1 MKRQLGHRISLF
13 IRLRMCY
20 NAIPFELCQ
29 TMLTFIDLFNIAM
42 TCGIVFLVIAS
53 RQVAKE
59 NKLLHEKNER
69 RQARLDKLYGLG
81 PASSD

>member
-1 MKRQLGHRISLF
+1 
-13 IRLRMCY
+13 
-20 NAIPFELCQ
+20 
-29 TMLTFIDLFNIAM
+29 MLTFIDFFNIAM
-42 TCGIVFLVIAS
+42 SCGIVFLVFAS

>member
-1 MKRQLGHRISLF
+1 
-13 IRLRMCY
+13 
-20 NAIPFELCQ
+20 
-29 TMLTFIDLFNIAM
+29 MLTFIDLFNIAM
-42 TCGIVFLVIAS
+42 SCGIVFLVFAS

-69 RQARLDKLYGLG
+69 RRARFDKLYGLG

>member
-1 MKRQLGHRISLF
+1 
-13 IRLRMCY
+13 MCY
-20 NAIPFELCQ
+20 KAIPFELCQ
-29 TMLTFIDLFNIAM
+29 TMLTFIDFFNIAM
-42 TCGIVFLVIAS
+42 SCGIVFLVFAS

-69 RQARLDKLYGLG
+69 RRARLDKLYGLE